1 MTAQVKPWGNSQ
13 GIRLSKEI
21 LDTAGI
27 HVNDYLDVEVVDGNI
42 VLSRTFRHKT
52 LEERMAAYGGKLEL
66 YEEYDWSDLG
76 DPVGR
81 EVW

>member
-21 LDTAGI
+21 LDTVDI
-27 HVNDYLDVEVVDGNI
+27 HVNDYLEVEIMDGSI
-42 VLSRTFRHKT
+42 VLTKQFRHRT
-52 LEERMAAYGGKLEL
+52 LEERAAAYGGKLEPS
-66 YEEYDWSDLG
+66 EEYDWSDLG
-76 DPVGR
+76 GPVGR